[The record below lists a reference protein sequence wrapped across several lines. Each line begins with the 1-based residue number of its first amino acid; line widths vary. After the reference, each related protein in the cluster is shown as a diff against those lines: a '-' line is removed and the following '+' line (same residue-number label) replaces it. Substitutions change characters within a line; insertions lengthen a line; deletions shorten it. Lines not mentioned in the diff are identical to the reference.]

1 MRMYKKDRIIYV
13 NKVRK
18 WRLERRESLK
28 QLLKKPEVFCLNLNL
43 EYFCALE
50 SFRNKLGMESIVVFA
65 IAVFTGFIAINNP
78 AGNIPVF
85 MGLTKHADRSTKK
98 KISKKATFTAF
109 VIVSGFIIL
118 GKYIFDLFGLTI
130 PAFKIT
136 GGILVFFVGFEMIR
150 AQQSSI
156 DNQSE
161 VNFNEGISISPLAIP
176 ILAGPGTIVTAMN
189 FTTNASYLEMF
200 IILVIFGLVMGLN
213 HLSFLSSDY
222 LVRYIGENK
231 IVVIEKI
238 MGLIIAI
245 IGTNMLIEG
254 IHIGFLQ

>member
-1 MRMYKKDRIIYV
+1 
-13 NKVRK
+13 
-18 WRLERRESLK
+18 
-28 QLLKKPEVFCLNLNL
+28 
-43 EYFCALE
+43 
-50 SFRNKLGMESIVVFA
+50 
-65 IAVFTGFIAINNP
+65 
-78 AGNIPVF
+78 GNIPIF
-85 MGLTKHADRSTKK
+85 LGLTKHADRSTKRN
-98 KISKKATFTAF
+98 ISKKATFTAF
-109 VIVSGFIIL
+109 VIVAGFIIL
-118 GKYIFDLFGLTI
+118 GKYIFDIFGLTI

-161 VNFNEGISISPLAIP
+161 VNFNEGISVSPLAIP

-189 FTTNASYLEMF
+189 FTTSAGYME
-200 IILVIFGLVMGLN
+200 LVILLVMFAVVMWLN
-213 HLSFLSSDY
+213 HLAFISSEY

-245 IGTNMLIEG
+245 IGANMVIEG
-254 IHIGFLQ
+254 IHIAFLQ